1 MPGYTPDNDGTFDAE
16 FKIAIP
22 EMQSA
27 TRSFAE
33 PKIENLWLFIFDS
46 SGYISQALEVTSGIT
61 AESTDNTWED
71 NKATTFT
78 VEGIAETSYSRTI
91 HLIANLPAGT
101 NTNGFF
107 AESNFISSLKTSGTQ
122 DAYWQRVEMPN
133 GITQATIKALDVI
146 PMVRN
151 YAKVSAE
158 KESDVANFTLE
169 GLILT
174 NVPNSGSVAPYHTNT
189 LGLDSEVLALLN
201 GNFANYRATDDNGA
215 YTGGATDYLALEA
228 QKYNGFEPSDVT
240 YSDQAVPTTS
250 WQTVQYLYERDHS
263 QTEKRTYAILK
274 GTYNDGTTEKS
285 TYYKVDIVKPS
296 GDAYNLLRNIEYKIV
311 VTNVTG
317 WGFDSAA
324 DAIASPAVSN
334 NLAFNVMTR
343 DLLNVSDGTS
353 RLFIE
358 YSRKVITATD
368 GNSQITFR
376 YRYVPDIKSPKVSQ
390 NVTGNNVT
398 ISWSDFKS
406 GVKLGDAV
414 IADGDP
420 SADGVN
426 WVSNNQLAA
435 DDDGYIWNE
444 VTFKVADVGDEA
456 KIQEFTLSA
465 KNGATGATL
474 SRVVELRLVKPFKF
488 SIDVNPK
495 VEDGA
500 GKAVP
505 TWLTLPKGLP
515 KGIFPLTFNVVCGN
529 GSLTSSLPVVT
540 GLDIN
545 GMPTSGGKYF
555 GYAVTID
562 YDNYDSENG
571 TVLRPEFSTNMED
584 AALAIGEQKST
595 DQKDATNNGT
605 KVRAY
610 NPYFEPDFSQ
620 FWIGSLYAM
629 SFDNNTLTVQYGI
642 GNSVQT
648 TLRINTTSIAE
659 SDWSTDENNNKYL
672 DIVFSDSN
680 NSLTFDSVIGLATTI
695 AEKKGNALRIYKSGF
710 EGGTYEFPLTF
721 KTTKFVSATTITA
734 SNEDFTPASATLTN
748 TGFGTLGIKV
758 TEQLL
763 PGAGQSVEVKVT
775 VPDDAEAAFEGD
787 KLELTLTTSA
797 AYLAIPETSD
807 SISGSDTTF
816 KVVVPKS
823 DYENGTRKFTFTFT
837 TTDGNTVGTR
847 TITVSH
853 PYMDSAS
860 AQTKTDKLSFTLAL
874 SSETTTNATNGSVI
888 HGSGENVTV
897 TVTLPDGLPASFFVD
912 NKLTFNMSA
921 TSQYSTFL
929 GDSSGGNT
937 MDPMSGTAYISKDAY
952 DSGERTVEF
961 TMTTTT
967 ENVAHQG
974 IAGTYEKTTKITVSN
989 SNFVDQEVTFKTNKD
1004 TSDN

>member
-27 TRSFAE
+27 TRSFAT
-33 PKIENLWLFIFDS
+33 PQIDNLWLFIFDS

-91 HLIANLPAGT
+91 HLIANLPEGT

-133 GITQATIKALDVI
+133 GITQATINALGVI

-151 YAKVSAE
+151 YAKVSAVSE
-158 KESDVANFTLE
+158 VDKFSLT

-189 LGLDSEVLALLN
+189 LGLDSGVLALLN
-201 GNFANYRATDDNGA
+201 GNFANYRATDENGA
-215 YTGGATDYLALEA
+215 YTDGATDYEALEK
-228 QKYNGFEPSDVT
+228 QEYNGFEPSGVT
-240 YSDQAVPTTS
+240 YSDQAVPTT
-250 WQTVQYLYERDHS
+250 WQTYQYLYERDHS
-263 QTEKRTYAILK
+263 QTEKRTYAIIQ
-274 GTYNDGTTEKS
+274 GTWNDGTTTKT
-285 TYYKVDIVKPS
+285 TYYKVDIVKES
-296 GDAYNLLRNIEYKIV
+296 GDAYNLLRNIEYRIV
-311 VTNVTG
+311 VENVTG
-317 WGFDSAA
+317 WGFDSAD
-324 DAIASPAVSN
+324 DAIKSPAVSN
-334 NLAFNVMTR
+334 NLDFNVETR

-358 YSRKVITATD
+358 YSRKVITA

-376 YRYVPDIKSPKVSQ
+376 YRYVPDIKSPTVSH
-390 NVTGNNVT
+390 NVTGKNEDTGNDVT
-398 ISWSDFKS
+398 ISWSDFAS

-414 IADGDP
+414 IAD
-420 SADGVN
+420 ADTSTDDVD
-426 WVSNNQLAA
+426 WVSNKEVT
-435 DDDGYIWNE
+435 DSEGYIWNE

-465 KNGATGATL
+465 KNEKTGATL

-488 SIDVNPK
+488 SIDVAPK

-500 GKAVP
+500 GKAVL
-505 TWLTLPKGLP
+505 TTLTLPKGLP

-545 GMPTSGGKYF
+545 GVPKADGKYF

-562 YDNYDSENG
+562 YDGYDSDNG
-571 TVLRPEFSTNMED
+571 TVLRPEFSTNMAD

-595 DQKDATNNGT
+595 DQKDAENNGT

-629 SFDNNTLTVQYGI
+629 SFDNNTLTVEYGS
-642 GNSVQT
+642 GNSVEA
-648 TLRINTTSIAE
+648 TLRINTTSIVD
-659 SDWSTDENNNKYL
+659 SDWSTDENQNQYL

-680 NSLTFDSVIGLATTI
+680 NSLTLSDVGVAPNVADNF
-695 AEKKGNALRIYKSGF
+695 GNALRIYRTGF
-710 EGGTYEFPLTF
+710 EGGTYAFPLTF
-721 KTTKFVSATTITA
+721 TTKKFVSATTITA
-734 SNEDFTPASATLTN
+734 YNEDFTPASATLTN
-748 TGFGTLGIKV
+748 KSFGQLGIEV
-758 TEQLL
+758 TKGATLV
-763 PGAGQSVEVKVT
+763 PGAGQTVTVKVT

-807 SISGSDTTF
+807 SISVSDTTF

-823 DYENGTRKFTFTFT
+823 DYVDNGTREFTFTFT
-837 TTDGNTVGTR
+837 TTEGNTGGTR
-847 TITVSH
+847 TITISH

-860 AQTKTDKLSFTLAL
+860 AQTKTDKLSFTAI
-874 SSETTTNATNGSVI
+874 NINGSTSQQTI
-888 HGSGENVTV
+888 HGSGQDVKVNVTLPNDIPEALFANGGLVLTLTATQNTLDADSGTSGSGTTFTKTVTYAEYIDNKVVTFDFTTNSNNYGTSWFLGTSAKTTSVTV
-897 TVTLPDGLPASFFVD
+897 TNP
-912 NKLTFNMSA
+912 NFNDS
-921 TSQYSTFL
+921 TS
-929 GDSSGGNT
+929 
-937 MDPMSGTAYISKDAY
+937 IS
-952 DSGERTVEF
+952 
-961 TMTTTT
+961 
-967 ENVAHQG
+967 
-974 IAGTYEKTTKITVSN
+974 
-989 SNFVDQEVTFKTNKD
+989 FKTKNE
-1004 TSDN
+1004 TN

>member
-27 TRSFAE
+27 TRSFDT

-78 VEGIAETSYSRTI
+78 VKGIAETSYSRTI

-133 GITQATIKALDVI
+133 GITQATIKALGVI

-158 KESDVANFTLE
+158 CVSDLNAFTLE

-189 LGLDSEVLALLN
+189 LGLKSEVLALLN

-215 YTGGATDYLALEA
+215 YTGGATDYAALEA
-228 QKYNGFEPSDVT
+228 QEYNGFEPSGVT
-240 YSDQAVPTTS
+240 YSDQAVPTTT
-250 WQTVQYLYERDHS
+250 WQTYQYLYERNHS
-263 QTEKRTYAILK
+263 ETEERTYAILK
-274 GTYNDGTTEKS
+274 GTWNDGTTTKS

-311 VTNVTG
+311 VNNVTG
-317 WGFDSAA
+317 WGFDSPEAA
-324 DAIASPAVSN
+324 IKSPAVSN
-334 NLAFNVMTR
+334 NLAFNVVTR

-358 YSRKVITATD
+358 YSRKVITA

-376 YRYVPDIKSPKVSQ
+376 YRYVPDIKSPTVSH
-390 NVTGNNVT
+390 NVTGKNEDTGNDVT
-398 ISWSDFKS
+398 ISWSDFAT

-414 IADGDP
+414 IADADP
-420 SADGVN
+420 STDVVN
-426 WVSNNQLAA
+426 WVSNIELAA
-435 DDDGYIWNE
+435 DDDGYVWNE

-465 KNGATGATL
+465 KNETTGATL

-505 TWLTLPKGLP
+505 TTLTLPKGLP

-545 GMPTSGGKYF
+545 GVPKADGKYF

-562 YDNYDSENG
+562 YDNYDSEAG
-571 TVLRPEFSTNMED
+571 TVLYPQFSTNMAD

-620 FWIGSLYAM
+620 FWIGKLYGLRLSVSNFTESTATT
-629 SFDNNTLTVQYGI
+629 SFQINTSGQENIAWPEVGYFDFEISSNHTLTSVADNNGNAIPTTVAQYVNNGKTLRVYKPTNGATLATNYQLTFEATNIVDTTITISNAEFGTASATTEKFEISWEIRSRYSTTTTLDSGEDY
-642 GNSVQT
+642 
-648 TLRINTTSIAE
+648 TLRIKLPAGIP
-659 SDWSTDENNNKYL
+659 DGLLSTLK
-672 DIVFSDSN
+672 
-680 NSLTFDSVIGLATTI
+680 
-695 AEKKGNALRIYKSGF
+695 
-710 EGGTYEFPLTF
+710 
-721 KTTKFVSATTITA
+721 
-734 SNEDFTPASATLTN
+734 
-748 TGFGTLGIKV
+748 IKV
-758 TEQLL
+758 ASQNSTVQLN
-763 PGAGQSVEVKVT
+763 GNTYANGSE
-775 VPDDAEAAFEGD
+775 F
-787 KLELTLTTSA
+787 S
-797 AYLAIPETSD
+797 IPTSD
-807 SISGSDTTF
+807 YNSASGSDIDITLNVEHGDSDPRTF
-816 KVVVPKS
+816 GLTLS
-823 DYENGTRKFTFTFT
+823 G
-837 TTDGNTVGTR
+837 
-847 TITVSH
+847 
-853 PYMDSAS
+853 AS
-860 AQTKTDKLSFTLAL
+860 AFEMPAAINKTYKSY
-874 SSETTTNATNGSVI
+874 NN
-888 HGSGENVTV
+888 SG
-897 TVTLPDGLPASFFVD
+897 
-912 NKLTFNMSA
+912 
-921 TSQYSTFL
+921 YSYKWR
-929 GDSSGGNT
+929 D
-937 MDPMSGTAYISKDAY
+937 
-952 DSGERTVEF
+952 
-961 TMTTTT
+961 
-967 ENVAHQG
+967 
-974 IAGTYEKTTKITVSN
+974 
-989 SNFVDQEVTFKTNKD
+989 
-1004 TSDN
+1004 

>member
-61 AESTDNTWED
+61 AETGGDTVETGDDNTWED
-71 NKATTFT
+71 NIATTFT
-78 VEGIAETSYSRTI
+78 VERIAETSYSRTI
-91 HLIANLPAGT
+91 HLIANLPTGT

-133 GITQATIKALDVI
+133 GITQATIKALGVI

-151 YAKVSAE
+151 YAKVSAVSE
-158 KESDVANFTLE
+158 VDKFSLT

-189 LGLDSEVLALLN
+189 LGLESEVLALLN
-201 GNFANYRATDDNGA
+201 GNFANYRATDANGA
-215 YTGGATDYLALEA
+215 YTDGANDYAALEK
-228 QKYNGFEPSDVT
+228 QEYNGFEPSGVT
-240 YSDQAVPTTS
+240 YSDQAVPTT
-250 WQTVQYLYERDHS
+250 WQTYQYLYERDHS
-263 QTEKRTYAILK
+263 QTEKRTYAIIQ
-274 GTYNDGTTEKS
+274 GTWNDGTTTKT
-285 TYYKVDIVKPS
+285 TYYKVDIVKES

-311 VTNVTG
+311 VKNVTG
-317 WGFDSAA
+317 WGFDKAE

-334 NLAFNVMTR
+334 NLDFNVETR

-358 YSRKVITATD
+358 YSRKVITA

-376 YRYVPDIKSPKVSQ
+376 YRYVPDITKPTTSQ

-398 ISWSDFKS
+398 ISWSDFKD

-414 IADGDP
+414 IADGDA
-420 SADGVN
+420 SAEGVN

-444 VTFKVADVGDEA
+444 VTFKVAAVGDEA

-465 KNGATGATL
+465 KNETTGATL

-488 SIDVNPK
+488 SIDVAPK

-500 GKAVP
+500 GKAVL
-505 TWLTLPKGLP
+505 TTLTLPKGLP

-545 GMPTSGGKYF
+545 GVPKADGKYF

-562 YDNYDSENG
+562 YDNYDSEAG
-571 TVLRPEFSTNMED
+571 TVLRPEFSTNMAD

-620 FWIGSLYAM
+620 FWIGKLYGLSLATTSYDSTTATT
-629 SFDNNTLTVQYGI
+629 SFQINTSGQANIAWPEVGYFDFEILSDHTLTSVADNNGGAIAANVAQI
-642 GNSVQT
+642 VNSGK
-648 TLRINTTSIAE
+648 TLRVYEPAE
-659 SDWSTDENNNKYL
+659 GATLATNYQLTFKADNNNIIGTTMTISNAEFGTASATTEKLKLTWEFTDMGSSYGSRYL
-672 DIVFSDSN
+672 YDSSRN
-680 NSLTFDSVIGLATTI
+680 SSRSNTLHITLPSGVSVDMLNGLAISVTSTSTNVTFDGTTTISNGSYSLTFTQNDITNG
-695 AEKKGNALRIYKSGF
+695 YKD
-710 EGGTYEFPLTF
+710 
-721 KTTKFVSATTITA
+721 I
-734 SNEDFTPASATLTN
+734 N
-748 TGFGTLGIKV
+748 
-758 TEQLL
+758 
-763 PGAGQSVEVKVT
+763 VKVAST
-775 VPDDAEAAFEGD
+775 GNSGSVTFS
-787 KLELTLTTSA
+787 LTTS
-797 AYLAIPETSD
+797 D
-807 SISGSDTTF
+807 SFESPASM
-816 KVVVPKS
+816 
-823 DYENGTRKFTFTFT
+823 TFTKYY
-837 TTDGNTVGTR
+837 
-847 TITVSH
+847 S
-853 PYMDSAS
+853 SA
-860 AQTKTDKLSFTLAL
+860 DYNL
-874 SSETTTNATNGSVI
+874 
-888 HGSGENVTV
+888 
-897 TVTLPDGLPASFFVD
+897 
-912 NKLTFNMSA
+912 
-921 TSQYSTFL
+921 
-929 GDSSGGNT
+929 
-937 MDPMSGTAYISKDAY
+937 
-952 DSGERTVEF
+952 R
-961 TMTTTT
+961 
-967 ENVAHQG
+967 
-974 IAGTYEKTTKITVSN
+974 
-989 SNFVDQEVTFKTNKD
+989 
-1004 TSDN
+1004 

>member
-33 PKIENLWLFIFDS
+33 PQIENLWLFIFDS
-46 SGYISQALEVTSGIT
+46 SGYISQALEVTNSEVGEIT
-61 AESTDNTWED
+61 AESKDNTWED

-78 VEGIAETSYSRTI
+78 VKGIAETSYSRTI

-133 GITQATIKALDVI
+133 GITQATIKALGVI

-151 YAKVSAE
+151 YAKVSAVSE
-158 KESDVANFTLE
+158 VDKFSLT

-189 LGLDSEVLALLN
+189 LGLESGVLAKLN
-201 GNFANYRATDDNGA
+201 GNFANYRATDENGA
-215 YTGGATDYLALEA
+215 YTDGATDYAALEA
-228 QKYNGFEPSDVT
+228 QEYNGFEPSGVT
-240 YSDQAVPTTS
+240 YSDQAVPTT
-250 WQTVQYLYERDHS
+250 WQTYQYLYERDHS
-263 QTEKRTYAILK
+263 QTEKRTYAIIQ
-274 GTYNDGTTEKS
+274 GTWNDGTTTKT
-285 TYYKVDIVKPS
+285 TYYKVDIVKES
-296 GDAYNLLRNIEYKIV
+296 GDAYNLLRNIEYRIV
-311 VTNVTG
+311 VENVTG
-317 WGFDSAA
+317 WGFDKAE

-334 NLAFNVMTR
+334 NLDFNVETR

-358 YSRKVITATD
+358 YSRKVITA

-398 ISWSDFKS
+398 ISWSDFKD

-414 IADGDP
+414 IADGDA
-420 SADGVN
+420 SASGVN
-426 WVSNNQLAA
+426 WVSNTQLDA

-444 VTFKVADVGDEA
+444 VTFKVAAVGDEA

-465 KNGATGATL
+465 KNETTGATL

-495 VEDGA
+495 VDDGA

-505 TWLTLPKGLP
+505 TTLTLPKGLP

-545 GMPTSGGKYF
+545 GVPKADGKYF

-562 YDNYDSENG
+562 YDDYDSEAG
-571 TVLRPEFSTNMED
+571 TVLRPEFSTNMAD

-595 DQKDATNNGT
+595 NQKDAANNGT

-620 FWIGSLYAM
+620 FWIGKLYGLSLETISYDSTTATTRFQINT
-629 SFDNNTLTVQYGI
+629 SGQDKIAWPEVGYFDFEVLSDHTLTSVADNNGNAIPTTVAQYVNNGK
-642 GNSVQT
+642 
-648 TLRINTTSIAE
+648 TLRVYQPDADEGE
-659 SDWSTDENNNKYL
+659 SLVTNYQ
-672 DIVFSDSN
+672 
-680 NSLTFDSVIGLATTI
+680 
-695 AEKKGNALRIYKSGF
+695 
-710 EGGTYEFPLTF
+710 LTF
-721 KTTKFVSATTITA
+721 KADNNNIIGTTMTI
-734 SNEDFTPASATLTN
+734 SNAEFGTASATVKKRGLTMKFVEN
-748 TGFGTLGIKV
+748 STSTTAV
-758 TEQLL
+758 TRL
-763 PGAGQSVEVKVT
+763 K
-775 VPDDAEAAFEGD
+775 
-787 KLELTLTTSA
+787 
-797 AYLAIPETSD
+797 
-807 SISGSDTTF
+807 SGSGYYLLVQLEQAPSSDVN
-816 KVVVPKS
+816 VV
-823 DYENGTRKFTFTFT
+823 
-837 TTDGNTVGTR
+837 
-847 TITVSH
+847 
-853 PYMDSAS
+853 
-860 AQTKTDKLSFTLAL
+860 L
-874 SSETTTNATNGSVI
+874 
-888 HGSGENVTV
+888 
-897 TVTLPDGLPASFFVD
+897 
-912 NKLTFNMSA
+912 
-921 TSQYSTFL
+921 
-929 GDSSGGNT
+929 
-937 MDPMSGTAYISKDAY
+937 
-952 DSGERTVEF
+952 
-961 TMTTTT
+961 
-967 ENVAHQG
+967 
-974 IAGTYEKTTKITVSN
+974 TVSN
-989 SNFVDQEVTFKTNKD
+989 LSNASL
-1004 TSDN
+1004 TSDGYSVSNGSYSYTIPANSTELRVQLTPTNESDSWLDPSDSKFSISANAGSSYETATLNMTGTNYFATISFNVN

>member
-133 GITQATIKALDVI
+133 GITQATINALGVI

-151 YAKVSAE
+151 YAKVSAVSE
-158 KESDVANFTLE
+158 VDKFSLT

-189 LGLDSEVLALLN
+189 LGLESGVLAKLN
-201 GNFANYRATDDNGA
+201 GNFANYRATDENGA
-215 YTGGATDYLALEA
+215 YTVGAADYAALEA
-228 QKYNGFEPSDVT
+228 QKYNGFEPSGVT
-240 YSDQAVPTTS
+240 YSDQAVPTT
-250 WQTVQYLYERDHS
+250 WQTYQYLYERDHS
-263 QTEKRTYAILK
+263 QTEKRTYAIIQ
-274 GTYNDGTTEKS
+274 GTWNDGTTTKT
-285 TYYKVDIVKPS
+285 TYYKVDIVKES

-311 VTNVTG
+311 VENVTG
-317 WGFDSAA
+317 WGFDKAE

-334 NLAFNVMTR
+334 NLDFNVETR

-358 YSRKVITATD
+358 YSRKVITA

-376 YRYVPDIKSPKVSQ
+376 YRYVPDITKPTTSQ

-398 ISWSDFKS
+398 ISWSDFKD

-414 IADGDP
+414 IADGDA
-420 SADGVN
+420 SVEGVN

-456 KIQEFTLSA
+456 KIQEFTISA
-465 KNGATGATL
+465 KNETTDATL

-488 SIDVNPK
+488 SIDVAPK

-500 GKAVP
+500 GKAVL
-505 TWLTLPKGLP
+505 TTLTLPKGLP

-562 YDNYDSENG
+562 YDNYDSDNG
-571 TVLRPEFSTNMED
+571 TILRPEFSTNMAD

-620 FWIGSLYAM
+620 FWIGKLYGL
-629 SFDNNTLTVQYGI
+629 S
-642 GNSVQT
+642 
-648 TLRINTTSIAE
+648 
-659 SDWSTDENNNKYL
+659 
-672 DIVFSDSN
+672 
-680 NSLTFDSVIGLATTI
+680 LATTSYTSTTATTSFQINTSGQEKI
-695 AEKKGNALRIYKSGF
+695 AWPEVGYFDFEVLSDHTLTSVADNNGGAIAANVAQIVNSGKTLRVYEPA
-710 EGGTYEFPLTF
+710 EGATLATNYQLTF
-721 KTTKFVSATTITA
+721 KADNNNIIGTTMTISNAEFGTASATTEKFEISWSLGSFSASDGDEQSLQITMPQNLV
-734 SNEDFTPASATLTN
+734 SSVFPINLT
-748 TGFGTLGIKV
+748 I
-758 TEQLL
+758 
-763 PGAGQSVEVKVT
+763 SVKELT
-775 VPDDAEAAFEGD
+775 RTDLYINNSD
-787 KLELTLTTSA
+787 KLSVN
-797 AYLAIPETSD
+797 
-807 SISGSDTTF
+807 GS
-816 KVVVPKS
+816 V
-823 DYENGTRKFTFTFT
+823 
-837 TTDGNTVGTR
+837 
-847 TITVSH
+847 TITVNQSD
-853 PYMDSAS
+853 YDSNRIISVPLKATRTDFGQS
-860 AQTKTDKLSFTLAL
+860 AKFTISLTTDKTSMFT
-874 SSETTTNATNGSVI
+874 N
-888 HGSGENVTV
+888 
-897 TVTLPDGLPASFFVD
+897 PAD
-912 NKLTFNMSA
+912 ITKNKSRAGFN
-921 TSQYSTFL
+921 
-929 GDSSGGNT
+929 
-937 MDPMSGTAYISKDAY
+937 
-952 DSGERTVEF
+952 
-961 TMTTTT
+961 
-967 ENVAHQG
+967 
-974 IAGTYEKTTKITVSN
+974 YE
-989 SNFVDQEVTFKTNKD
+989 
-1004 TSDN
+1004 

>member
-27 TRSFAE
+27 TRSFDT

-46 SGYISQALEVTSGIT
+46 SGYISQALDVTSGIT
-61 AESTDNTWED
+61 PKSTDNTWED

-133 GITQATIKALDVI
+133 GITQATINALGVI

-151 YAKVSAE
+151 YAKVSA
-158 KESDVANFTLE
+158 KSDLNAFKLE

-189 LGLDSEVLALLN
+189 LGLESGVLALLN

-215 YTGGATDYLALEA
+215 YTGGATDYAALEA
-228 QKYNGFEPSDVT
+228 QEYNGFEPSGVT
-240 YSDQAVPTTS
+240 YSDQAVPTTT
-250 WQTVQYLYERDHS
+250 WQTSQYLYERDHS
-263 QTEKRTYAILK
+263 QTDKRTYAILK
-274 GTYNDGTTEKS
+274 GTWNDGTTTKT
-285 TYYKVDIVKPS
+285 TYYKVDIVKES

-334 NLAFNVMTR
+334 NLAFNVKTR

-358 YSRKVITATD
+358 YSRKVITA

-376 YRYVPDIKSPKVSQ
+376 YRYVPDITKPTTSQ
-390 NVTGNNVT
+390 NVTDNNVT
-398 ISWSDFKS
+398 ISWSDFAS

-414 IADGDP
+414 IADGDA

-426 WVSNNQLAA
+426 WVSNKQLAA

-505 TWLTLPKGLP
+505 TTLTLPKGLP

-545 GMPTSGGKYF
+545 GVPKADGKYF

-562 YDNYDSENG
+562 YDNYDPDNG
-571 TVLRPEFSTNMED
+571 TVLHPQFSTNMED

-620 FWIGSLYAM
+620 FWIGKLYGLRLEVLNFTESTATTRFQINT
-629 SFDNNTLTVQYGI
+629 SGQKIAWPEVGYFDFEISSDHKLTSVADNNGNAIPTTVAQKVNDGK
-642 GNSVQT
+642 
-648 TLRINTTSIAE
+648 TLRIFKPAGDAALVTN
-659 SDWSTDENNNKYL
+659 YQ
-672 DIVFSDSN
+672 
-680 NSLTFDSVIGLATTI
+680 LTFEATNI
-695 AEKKGNALRIYKSGF
+695 
-710 EGGTYEFPLTF
+710 
-721 KTTKFVSATTITA
+721 VDTTITI
-734 SNEDFTPASATLTN
+734 SNAEFGTASATVQKFAVSWSIVGN
-748 TGFGTLGIKV
+748 NNDNN
-758 TEQLL
+758 
-763 PGAGQSVEVKVT
+763 QST
-775 VPDDAEAAFEGD
+775 M
-787 KLELTLTTSA
+787 S
-797 AYLAIPETSD
+797 
-807 SISGSDTTF
+807 SGSPYRLRI
-816 KVVVPKS
+816 VLPAGIS
-823 DYENGTRKFTFTFT
+823 DDVIKTLK
-837 TTDGNTVGTR
+837 
-847 TITVSH
+847 IT
-853 PYMDSAS
+853 A
-860 AQTKTDKLSFTLAL
+860 
-874 SSETTTNATNGSVI
+874 TTTNTTLSLN
-888 HGSGENVTV
+888 NVDYKEPLNIT
-897 TVTLPDGLPASFFVD
+897 PS
-912 NKLTFNMSA
+912 M
-921 TSQYSTFL
+921 Y
-929 GDSSGGNT
+929 DSSTGYIYVPITATTQGNNNSTRRFTLTLEGGD
-937 MDPMSGTAYISKDAY
+937 MFELP
-952 DSGERTVEF
+952 V
-961 TMTTTT
+961 TMTR
-967 ENVAHQG
+967 
-974 IAGTYEKTTKITVSN
+974 TYSSASWTDWSEGYK
-989 SNFVDQEVTFKTNKD
+989 
-1004 TSDN
+1004 

>member
-1 MPGYTPDNDGTFDAE
+1 MPGYTPENDGTFDAE

-133 GITQATIKALDVI
+133 GITQATINALGVI

-151 YAKVSAE
+151 YAKVSAVSE
-158 KESDVANFTLE
+158 VDKFSLT

-189 LGLDSEVLALLN
+189 LGLKSEVLALLN
-201 GNFANYRATDDNGA
+201 GNFANYRATDANGA
-215 YTGGATDYLALEA
+215 YTDGANDYEALEK
-228 QKYNGFEPSDVT
+228 QEYNGFEPSGVT
-240 YSDQAVPTTS
+240 YSDQAVPAT
-250 WQTVQYLYERDHS
+250 WQTYQYLYERDHS
-263 QTEKRTYAILK
+263 ETEKRTYAIIQ
-274 GTYNDGTTEKS
+274 GTWNDGTTTKT
-285 TYYKVDIVKPS
+285 TYYKVDIVKES
-296 GDAYNLLRNIEYKIV
+296 GDAYNLLRNIEYRIV
-311 VTNVTG
+311 VENVTG

-324 DAIASPAVSN
+324 DAIKSPAVSN
-334 NLAFNVMTR
+334 NLDFNVETR

-358 YSRKVITATD
+358 YSRKVITA

-376 YRYVPDIKSPKVSQ
+376 YRYVPDITKPTTSQ

-398 ISWSDFKS
+398 ISWSDFKD

-414 IADGDP
+414 IADGDA
-420 SADGVN
+420 SAEGVN

-465 KNGATGATL
+465 KKGATGATL

-545 GMPTSGGKYF
+545 GVPKADGKYF

-562 YDNYDSENG
+562 YDNYDSEAG
-571 TVLRPEFSTNMED
+571 TVLRPEFSTNMAD
-584 AALAIGEQKST
+584 AALAIGEQASAN
-595 DQKDATNNGT
+595 QKDAENNGT

-620 FWIGSLYAM
+620 FWIGKLYGL
-629 SFDNNTLTVQYGI
+629 S
-642 GNSVQT
+642 
-648 TLRINTTSIAE
+648 
-659 SDWSTDENNNKYL
+659 
-672 DIVFSDSN
+672 
-680 NSLTFDSVIGLATTI
+680 LATTSYTSTTATTSFQINTSGQEKI
-695 AEKKGNALRIYKSGF
+695 AWPEVGYFDFEVLSDHTLTSVADNNGGAIATNVAQIVNSGKTLRVYKPADGA
-710 EGGTYEFPLTF
+710 TLATNYQLTF
-721 KTTKFVSATTITA
+721 AADNIIGTTMTISNAEFGTASATVKKRGLTMKFVSNETSTTALNSLSNGTERYLLIELAEAPTKDVTVNLIVSNINNTTLKSGDKSYNAETTIPVTIAAGNGNKTYRMPLTATMGNTDDYSNASFTITA
-734 SNEDFTPASATLTN
+734 NAGVEYETATLN
-748 TGFGTLGIKV
+748 MTG
-758 TEQLL
+758 
-763 PGAGQSVEVKVT
+763 
-775 VPDDAEAAFEGD
+775 DAEG
-787 KLELTLTTSA
+787 
-797 AYLAIPETSD
+797 I
-807 SISGSDTTF
+807 
-816 KVVVPKS
+816 
-823 DYENGTRKFTFTFT
+823 
-837 TTDGNTVGTR
+837 
-847 TITVSH
+847 
-853 PYMDSAS
+853 
-860 AQTKTDKLSFTLAL
+860 
-874 SSETTTNATNGSVI
+874 VI
-888 HGSGENVTV
+888 KRNHHYNV
-897 TVTLPDGLPASFFVD
+897 
-912 NKLTFNMSA
+912 N
-921 TSQYSTFL
+921 
-929 GDSSGGNT
+929 
-937 MDPMSGTAYISKDAY
+937 
-952 DSGERTVEF
+952 
-961 TMTTTT
+961 
-967 ENVAHQG
+967 
-974 IAGTYEKTTKITVSN
+974 
-989 SNFVDQEVTFKTNKD
+989 
-1004 TSDN
+1004 

>member
-27 TRSFAE
+27 TRSFAA
-33 PKIENLWLFIFDS
+33 PQIDNLWLFIFDS
-46 SGYISQALEVTSGIT
+46 SGYISQALEVTNSEVGKIT

-78 VEGIAETSYSRTI
+78 VKGIAETSYIRTI

-133 GITQATIKALDVI
+133 GITQATINALGVI

-151 YAKVSAE
+151 YAKVSAVSE
-158 KESDVANFTLE
+158 VDKFSLT

-189 LGLDSEVLALLN
+189 LGLESGVLALLN
-201 GNFANYRATDDNGA
+201 GNFANYQATFDADGN
-215 YTGGATDYLALEA
+215 YTGVATDYEALEK
-228 QKYNGFEPSDVT
+228 QEYNGFEPSGVT
-240 YSDQAVPTTS
+240 YSDQAVPAT
-250 WQTVQYLYERDHS
+250 WQTYQYLYERDHS
-263 QTEKRTYAILK
+263 ETEERTYAIIQ
-274 GTYNDGTTEKS
+274 GTWNDGTTTKP

-311 VTNVTG
+311 VKNVTG
-317 WGFDSAA
+317 WGFDKAE

-334 NLAFNVMTR
+334 NLDFNVETR

-358 YSRKVITATD
+358 YSRKVITA

-398 ISWSDFKS
+398 ISWSDFED

-414 IADGDP
+414 IADGDA
-420 SADGVN
+420 SASGVN
-426 WVSNNQLAA
+426 WVSNTQLAA

-456 KIQEFTLSA
+456 KIQEFTISA
-465 KNGATGATL
+465 KNETTDATL

-505 TWLTLPKGLP
+505 TTLTLPKGLP

-545 GMPTSGGKYF
+545 GMPTENGKYF

-562 YDNYDSENG
+562 YDDYDSEAG
-571 TVLRPEFSTNMED
+571 TVLRPEFSTNMAN
-584 AALAIGEQKST
+584 AALAIGEQASAN
-595 DQKDATNNGT
+595 QKDAENNGT

-620 FWIGSLYAM
+620 FWIGEFYGLRLSVSNFTESTATT
-629 SFDNNTLTVQYGI
+629 SFQINTYEKEIAWPDSGYFDFDILSDHTLTGVTDRNGDPVSGASYV
-642 GNSVQT
+642 NSGK
-648 TLRINTTSIAE
+648 TLRITQDAYNAARNYT
-659 SDWSTDENNNKYL
+659 
-672 DIVFSDSN
+672 
-680 NSLTFDSVIGLATTI
+680 LTF
-695 AEKKGNALRIYKSGF
+695 
-710 EGGTYEFPLTF
+710 
-721 KTTKFVSATTITA
+721 SAPNITDTTITI
-734 SNEDFTPASATLTN
+734 SNAEFGTASAKVQKFAVSWSVVGNDNDNNQSTMENGSQYRLRIVLPAGISDDVIKTLKITATTTN
-748 TGFGTLGIKV
+748 TTLSLNNVDYKEPLNITPSMYDSSTGYIYVPIKA
-758 TEQLL
+758 TT
-763 PGAGQSVEVKVT
+763 AGSYN
-775 VPDDAEAAFEGD
+775 
-787 KLELTLTTSA
+787 S
-797 AYLAIPETSD
+797 
-807 SISGSDTTF
+807 
-816 KVVVPKS
+816 
-823 DYENGTRKFTFTFT
+823 TRKFTLTLEGGDMFVLPLTM
-837 TTDGNTVGTR
+837 TR
-847 TITVSH
+847 T
-853 PYMDSAS
+853 Y
-860 AQTKTDKLSFTLAL
+860 Q
-874 SSETTTNATNGSVI
+874 NGSI
-888 HGSGENVTV
+888 
-897 TVTLPDGLPASFFVD
+897 F
-912 NKLTFNMSA
+912 
-921 TSQYSTFL
+921 
-929 GDSSGGNT
+929 SSGG
-937 MDPMSGTAYISKDAY
+937 YK
-952 DSGERTVEF
+952 E
-961 TMTTTT
+961 
-967 ENVAHQG
+967 
-974 IAGTYEKTTKITVSN
+974 
-989 SNFVDQEVTFKTNKD
+989 
-1004 TSDN
+1004 

>member
-488 SIDVNPK
+488 SIDVAPK

-505 TWLTLPKGLP
+505 TTLTLPKGLP

-545 GMPTSGGKYF
+545 GKPTAGGKYF

-562 YDNYDSENG
+562 YDDYDSDNG
-571 TVLRPEFSTNMED
+571 TVLHPQFSTNMAN
-584 AALAIGEQKST
+584 AALAIGEQT
-595 DQKDATNNGT
+595 NANQKDATNNGT

-620 FWIGSLYAM
+620 FWIGKLYGLSLATTSYTSTTATT
-629 SFDNNTLTVQYGI
+629 SFQINTSGQTNIAWPEVGYFDFEILSDHTLTSVKDNNGNAIATNVAQIVNSGKTLRVYKPADGATLVTNYQLTFEATNIIGTTMTISNAEFGTASATTEKLKLTWAFTDLGNYGK
-642 GNSVQT
+642 GYMYDSSRNNQST
-648 TLRINTTSIAE
+648 RSNTLRITLPSGVSVDMLKGLAISVASTNT
-659 SDWSTDENNNKYL
+659 N
-672 DIVFSDSN
+672 V
-680 NSLTFDSVIGLATTI
+680 TFDGTTTI
-695 AEKKGNALRIYKSGF
+695 SSGSGSYSPTFTQNDITNGYKD
-710 EGGTYEFPLTF
+710 
-721 KTTKFVSATTITA
+721 I
-734 SNEDFTPASATLTN
+734 N
-748 TGFGTLGIKV
+748 
-758 TEQLL
+758 
-763 PGAGQSVEVKVT
+763 VKVAST
-775 VPDDAEAAFEGD
+775 ANSGSVTFS
-787 KLELTLTTSA
+787 LTTS
-797 AYLAIPETSD
+797 D
-807 SISGSDTTF
+807 SFES
-816 KVVVPKS
+816 
-823 DYENGTRKFTFTFT
+823 
-837 TTDGNTVGTR
+837 
-847 TITVSH
+847 
-853 PYMDSAS
+853 
-860 AQTKTDKLSFTLAL
+860 
-874 SSETTTNATNGSVI
+874 
-888 HGSGENVTV
+888 
-897 TVTLPDGLPASFFVD
+897 PASM
-912 NKLTFNMSA
+912 TF
-921 TSQYSTFL
+921 
-929 GDSSGGNT
+929 
-937 MDPMSGTAYISKDAY
+937 
-952 DSGERTVEF
+952 R
-961 TMTTTT
+961 
-967 ENVAHQG
+967 
-974 IAGTYEKTTKITVSN
+974 
-989 SNFVDQEVTFKTNKD
+989 KTNSYQD
-1004 TSDN
+1004 YNLQ

>member
-27 TRSFAE
+27 TRSFAT
-33 PKIENLWLFIFDS
+33 PQIDNLWLFIFDS

-133 GITQATIKALDVI
+133 GITQATINALGVI

-151 YAKVSAE
+151 YAKVSAVSE
-158 KESDVANFTLE
+158 VDKFSLT

-189 LGLDSEVLALLN
+189 LGLKSEVLALLN
-201 GNFANYRATDDNGA
+201 GNFANYRATDANGA
-215 YTGGATDYLALEA
+215 YTDGANDYAALEK
-228 QKYNGFEPSDVT
+228 QEYNGFEPSGVT
-240 YSDQAVPTTS
+240 YSDQAVPTT
-250 WQTVQYLYERDHS
+250 WQTYQYLYERDHS
-263 QTEKRTYAILK
+263 QTEKRTYAIIQ
-274 GTYNDGTTEKS
+274 GTWNDGTTTKT
-285 TYYKVDIVKPS
+285 TYYKVDIVKES

-311 VTNVTG
+311 VKNVTG
-317 WGFDSAA
+317 WGFDSAD
-324 DAIASPAVSN
+324 DAIKSPAVSN
-334 NLAFNVMTR
+334 NLDFNVETR

-358 YSRKVITATD
+358 YSRKVITA

-376 YRYVPDIKSPKVSQ
+376 YRYVPDIKSPTVSQ

-398 ISWSDFKS
+398 ISWSDFKD

-414 IADGDP
+414 IADGDT

-426 WVSNNQLAA
+426 WVSNIELDA

-465 KNGATGATL
+465 KNETTGATL

-505 TWLTLPKGLP
+505 TTLTLPKGLP

-562 YDNYDSENG
+562 YDNYDSEAG
-571 TVLRPEFSTNMED
+571 TVLRPEFSTNMAD

-595 DQKDATNNGT
+595 DQKDAENNGT

-620 FWIGSLYAM
+620 FWIGKLYGL
-629 SFDNNTLTVQYGI
+629 S
-642 GNSVQT
+642 
-648 TLRINTTSIAE
+648 
-659 SDWSTDENNNKYL
+659 
-672 DIVFSDSN
+672 
-680 NSLTFDSVIGLATTI
+680 LATTS
-695 AEKKGNALRIYKSGF
+695 YDS
-710 EGGTYEFPLTF
+710 
-721 KTTKFVSATTITA
+721 TTATTSFQINTSGQEKIA
-734 SNEDFTPASATLTN
+734 WPEVGYFDFEILSDHTLTSVADNNGGALATNVAQIVNSGKTLRVYKPADGATLTTN
-748 TGFGTLGIKV
+748 YQLTFAADNIIGTTMTISNAEFGTASTTVKKHGLTMKFVENSTSTTAV
-758 TEQLL
+758 TRL
-763 PGAGQSVEVKVT
+763 K
-775 VPDDAEAAFEGD
+775 
-787 KLELTLTTSA
+787 
-797 AYLAIPETSD
+797 
-807 SISGSDTTF
+807 SGSGYYLLVQLEQAPSSDVN
-816 KVVVPKS
+816 VV
-823 DYENGTRKFTFTFT
+823 
-837 TTDGNTVGTR
+837 
-847 TITVSH
+847 
-853 PYMDSAS
+853 
-860 AQTKTDKLSFTLAL
+860 L
-874 SSETTTNATNGSVI
+874 
-888 HGSGENVTV
+888 
-897 TVTLPDGLPASFFVD
+897 
-912 NKLTFNMSA
+912 
-921 TSQYSTFL
+921 
-929 GDSSGGNT
+929 
-937 MDPMSGTAYISKDAY
+937 
-952 DSGERTVEF
+952 
-961 TMTTTT
+961 
-967 ENVAHQG
+967 
-974 IAGTYEKTTKITVSN
+974 TVSN
-989 SNFVDQEVTFKTNKD
+989 LSNASL
-1004 TSDN
+1004 TSDGYSVSNGSYSYTIPANSTELRVQLTPTNESDSWLDPSDSKFSISANAGSSYETATLNMTGTNYFATISFNVN

>member
-1 MPGYTPDNDGTFDAE
+1 MPGYTPDNDGIFDAE

-27 TRSFAE
+27 TRSFDT

-133 GITQATIKALDVI
+133 GITQATINALGVI

-151 YAKVSAE
+151 YAKVSAVSE
-158 KESDVANFTLE
+158 VDKFSLT

-189 LGLDSEVLALLN
+189 LGLKSEVLALLN
-201 GNFANYRATDDNGA
+201 GNFANYRATDENGA
-215 YTGGATDYLALEA
+215 YTDGATDYAALEA
-228 QKYNGFEPSDVT
+228 QEYNGFEPSGVT
-240 YSDQAVPTTS
+240 YSDQAVPTT
-250 WQTVQYLYERDHS
+250 WQTYQYLYERDHS
-263 QTEKRTYAILK
+263 QTEKRTYAIIQ
-274 GTYNDGTTEKS
+274 GTWNDGTTTKT
-285 TYYKVDIVKPS
+285 TYYKVDIVKES

-311 VTNVTG
+311 VKNVTG
-317 WGFDSAA
+317 WGFDKAE

-334 NLAFNVMTR
+334 NLDFNVETR

-358 YSRKVITATD
+358 YSRKVITA

-376 YRYVPDIKSPKVSQ
+376 YRYVPDIKSPTVSQ
-390 NVTGNNVT
+390 NVTDNNVT
-398 ISWSDFKS
+398 ISWSDFKD

-414 IADGDP
+414 IADGDT

-426 WVSNNQLAA
+426 WVSNIELDA
-435 DDDGYIWNE
+435 DDDGYVWNE

-488 SIDVNPK
+488 SIDVAPK

-500 GKAVP
+500 GKAVL
-505 TWLTLPKGLP
+505 TTLTLPKGLP

-545 GMPTSGGKYF
+545 GMPKADGKYF

-562 YDNYDSENG
+562 YDNYDSDNG
-571 TVLRPEFSTNMED
+571 TILRPEFTTNMAD
-584 AALAIGEQKST
+584 AAEAISNQKST
-595 DQKDATNNGT
+595 NQKDAENNGT

-620 FWIGSLYAM
+620 FWIGKLYGLRLAVSNFTESTATT
-629 SFDNNTLTVQYGI
+629 SFQINTSGQKIAWPEVGYFDFEISSDHKLTSVADNNGTALAANVAQYVNNGKTLRVYKPAEGATLVTNYQLTFKADNNNII
-642 GNSVQT
+642 GTTMTISNAEFGTASATTEKLKLTWAFTDINDGGWGADYLYDSGRTTQT
-648 TLRINTTSIAE
+648 GYSHTLRITLPSGVSVDMLNGLAISVTSTSTNVTFDGTTTI
-659 SDWSTDENNNKYL
+659 
-672 DIVFSDSN
+672 SN
-680 NSLTFDSVIGLATTI
+680 GSYSLTFTQNDITNG
-695 AEKKGNALRIYKSGF
+695 YKD
-710 EGGTYEFPLTF
+710 
-721 KTTKFVSATTITA
+721 I
-734 SNEDFTPASATLTN
+734 N
-748 TGFGTLGIKV
+748 
-758 TEQLL
+758 
-763 PGAGQSVEVKVT
+763 VKVAST
-775 VPDDAEAAFEGD
+775 GNSGSVTFS
-787 KLELTLTTSA
+787 LTTS
-797 AYLAIPETSD
+797 D
-807 SISGSDTTF
+807 SFES
-816 KVVVPKS
+816 
-823 DYENGTRKFTFTFT
+823 
-837 TTDGNTVGTR
+837 
-847 TITVSH
+847 
-853 PYMDSAS
+853 
-860 AQTKTDKLSFTLAL
+860 
-874 SSETTTNATNGSVI
+874 
-888 HGSGENVTV
+888 
-897 TVTLPDGLPASFFVD
+897 PASM
-912 NKLTFNMSA
+912 TFRK
-921 TSQYSTFL
+921 TS
-929 GDSSGGNT
+929 N
-937 MDPMSGTAYISKDAY
+937 
-952 DSGERTVEF
+952 RTDY
-961 TMTTTT
+961 
-967 ENVAHQG
+967 NLQ
-974 IAGTYEKTTKITVSN
+974 
-989 SNFVDQEVTFKTNKD
+989 
-1004 TSDN
+1004 

>member
-46 SGYISQALEVTSGIT
+46 SGYISQAIDVTSGIT

-71 NKATTFT
+71 NNATTFT
-78 VEGIAETSYSRTI
+78 VERIAETSYSRTI

-133 GITQATIKALDVI
+133 GITQATIKALGVI

-151 YAKVSAE
+151 YAKVSAVSE
-158 KESDVANFTLE
+158 VDKFSLT

-189 LGLDSEVLALLN
+189 LGLKSEVLALLN
-201 GNFANYRATDDNGA
+201 GNFANYKATFDADGN
-215 YTGGATDYLALEA
+215 YTGVATDYEALEK
-228 QKYNGFEPSDVT
+228 QEYNGFEPSGVT
-240 YSDQAVPTTS
+240 YSNQAVPAT
-250 WQTVQYLYERDHS
+250 WQTYQYLYERDHS
-263 QTEKRTYAILK
+263 ETEERTYAIIQ
-274 GTYNDGTTEKS
+274 GTWNDGTTTKT

-317 WGFDSAA
+317 WGFDSAEA
-324 DAIASPAVSN
+324 AIKSPAVSN
-334 NLAFNVMTR
+334 NLAFNIVTR

-358 YSRKVITATD
+358 YSRKVITAA
-368 GNSQITFR
+368 NSQITFR
-376 YRYVPDIKSPKVSQ
+376 YRYVPDITKPTTSQ
-390 NVTGNNVT
+390 NVTGYNETTDTNVT
-398 ISWSDFKS
+398 ISWSNFATGIKS
-406 GVKLGDAV
+406 GDAV
-414 IADGDP
+414 IADGDA
-420 SADGVN
+420 SASGVN

-465 KNGATGATL
+465 KNEKTGATL

-488 SIDVNPK
+488 SIDVAPK

-505 TWLTLPKGLP
+505 TTLTLPKGLP

-545 GMPTSGGKYF
+545 GMPNADGKYF

-562 YDNYDSENG
+562 YDNYDSDNG
-571 TVLRPEFSTNMED
+571 TILRPEFSTNMAN
-584 AALAIGEQKST
+584 AAKKIGEQT
-595 DQKDATNNGT
+595 NTNQKDATNNGT

-620 FWIGSLYAM
+620 FWIGKLYGLRLEVLNFTESTATTRFQINT
-629 SFDNNTLTVQYGI
+629 SGQKIAWPEVGYFDFEISSDHKLTSVADNNGKAIPTTVAQYVNNGK
-642 GNSVQT
+642 
-648 TLRINTTSIAE
+648 TLRVYQPDEGE
-659 SDWSTDENNNKYL
+659 SLVTNYQ
-672 DIVFSDSN
+672 
-680 NSLTFDSVIGLATTI
+680 LTFEADNITD
-695 AEKKGNALRIYKSGF
+695 
-710 EGGTYEFPLTF
+710 
-721 KTTKFVSATTITA
+721 TTITI
-734 SNEDFTPASATLTN
+734 SNAEFGTASAKVGKFEISWSLGSFNATGGDEQSLQITLPQN
-748 TGFGTLGIKV
+748 LVSSLFPIKL
-758 TEQLL
+758 TI
-763 PGAGQSVEVKVT
+763 SVK
-775 VPDDAEAAFEGD
+775 
-787 KLELTLTTSA
+787 ELTRTNLQINNSENLSVNESVTITV
-797 AYLAIPETSD
+797 D
-807 SISGSDTTF
+807 
-816 KVVVPKS
+816 KS
-823 DYENGTRKFTFTFT
+823 DYDSNRIISVPLKATRTNLGQSAKFTISL
-837 TTDGNTVGTR
+837 TTDKTSMFTNPADITKNKSGLGT
-847 TITVSH
+847 
-853 PYMDSAS
+853 
-860 AQTKTDKLSFTLAL
+860 
-874 SSETTTNATNGSVI
+874 N
-888 HGSGENVTV
+888 
-897 TVTLPDGLPASFFVD
+897 
-912 NKLTFNMSA
+912 
-921 TSQYSTFL
+921 
-929 GDSSGGNT
+929 
-937 MDPMSGTAYISKDAY
+937 
-952 DSGERTVEF
+952 
-961 TMTTTT
+961 
-967 ENVAHQG
+967 
-974 IAGTYEKTTKITVSN
+974 YE
-989 SNFVDQEVTFKTNKD
+989 
-1004 TSDN
+1004 

>member
-27 TRSFAE
+27 TRSFAA
-33 PKIENLWLFIFDS
+33 PQIDNLWLFIFDS
-46 SGYISQALEVTSGIT
+46 SGYISQALEVTNSEVGKIT

-78 VEGIAETSYSRTI
+78 VKGIAETSYSRTI

-133 GITQATIKALDVI
+133 GITQATINALGVI

-151 YAKVSAE
+151 YAKVSAVSE
-158 KESDVANFTLE
+158 VDKFSLT

-189 LGLDSEVLALLN
+189 LGLESGVLAKLN

-215 YTGGATDYLALEA
+215 YTGGATDYTALEA

-240 YSDQAVPTTS
+240 YSDQAVPAT
-250 WQTVQYLYERDHS
+250 WQTYQYLYERDHS
-263 QTEKRTYAILK
+263 QTEKRTYAIIQ
-274 GTYNDGTTEKS
+274 GTWNDGTTTKT

-311 VTNVTG
+311 VENVTG

-324 DAIASPAVSN
+324 DALASPAVSN
-334 NLAFNVMTR
+334 NLDFNVETR

-358 YSRKVITATD
+358 YSRKVITATA

-376 YRYVPDIKSPKVSQ
+376 YRYVPDITKPTTSQ

-398 ISWSDFKS
+398 ISWSDFKD
-406 GVKLGDAV
+406 GVKLGGAV
-414 IADGDP
+414 IADGDA
-420 SADGVN
+420 SASGVN

-465 KNGATGATL
+465 KNETTGATL

-488 SIDVNPK
+488 SIDVAPE

-500 GKAVP
+500 GKAVL
-505 TWLTLPKGLP
+505 TTLTLPKGLP

-545 GMPTSGGKYF
+545 GMPTEDGKYF

-562 YDNYDSENG
+562 YDNYDSEAG
-571 TVLRPEFSTNMED
+571 TVLQPLFLTNMSN
-584 AALAIGEQKST
+584 AAVDFDSRTDKSEGYQ
-595 DQKDATNNGT
+595 DNINNNGT

-620 FWIGSLYAM
+620 FWIGELYGLRLSVLNFTESTATTRFQINT
-629 SFDNNTLTVQYGI
+629 SNKSIEEWPTSGYFDFDILSEHTLTGV
-642 GNSVQT
+642 
-648 TLRINTTSIAE
+648 TS
-659 SDWSTDENNNKYL
+659 S
-672 DIVFSDSN
+672 
-680 NSLTFDSVIGLATTI
+680 
-695 AEKKGNALRIYKSGF
+695 
-710 EGGTYEFPLTF
+710 
-721 KTTKFVSATTITA
+721 
-734 SNEDFTPASATLTN
+734 
-748 TGFGTLGIKV
+748 
-758 TEQLL
+758 
-763 PGAGQSVEVKVT
+763 
-775 VPDDAEAAFEGD
+775 
-787 KLELTLTTSA
+787 
-797 AYLAIPETSD
+797 
-807 SISGSDTTF
+807 
-816 KVVVPKS
+816 
-823 DYENGTRKFTFTFT
+823 
-837 TTDGNTVGTR
+837 DGNTVSGASFVNSGKTLRITQAAYNSTRNYTLTFSAPNITGTTIIISNAEFGTALAIVERFAVSWRIVGNDNNSNQSTMESGSQYRLRIVLPAGISDDVINTLKITAKTTR
-847 TITVSH
+847 TTLSLNGQSIANNSTGTINITSSMYDSSTGYIYVPITASTVSTGSG
-853 PYMDSAS
+853 DR
-860 AQTKTDKLSFTLAL
+860 SFTLTL
-874 SSETTTNATNGSVI
+874 DGGDMFVLPETMTRTY
-888 HGSGENVTV
+888 
-897 TVTLPDGLPASFFVD
+897 
-912 NKLTFNMSA
+912 
-921 TSQYSTFL
+921 Q
-929 GDSSGGNT
+929 SGGWF
-937 MDPMSGTAYISKDAY
+937 GTAGY
-952 DSGERTVEF
+952 
-961 TMTTTT
+961 
-967 ENVAHQG
+967 Q
-974 IAGTYEKTTKITVSN
+974 
-989 SNFVDQEVTFKTNKD
+989 
-1004 TSDN
+1004 

>member
-27 TRSFAE
+27 TRSFAA
-33 PKIENLWLFIFDS
+33 PQIDNLWLFIFDS
-46 SGYISQALEVTSGIT
+46 SGYISQALEVTNSEVGKIT

-78 VEGIAETSYSRTI
+78 VKGIAETSYSRTI
-91 HLIANLPAGT
+91 HLIANLPEGT

-107 AESNFISSLKTSGTQ
+107 AESNFISSLKTSGIQ

-133 GITQATIKALDVI
+133 GITKATINALGVI

-151 YAKVSAE
+151 YAKVSA
-158 KESDVANFTLE
+158 KSDLNAFKLE

-189 LGLDSEVLALLN
+189 LGLESGVLALLN

-215 YTGGATDYLALEA
+215 YTGGATDYAALEA
-228 QKYNGFEPSDVT
+228 QEYNGFEPSGVT
-240 YSDQAVPTTS
+240 YSDQAVPTTT
-250 WQTVQYLYERDHS
+250 WQTSQYLYERDHS
-263 QTEKRTYAILK
+263 QTDKRTYAILK
-274 GTYNDGTTEKS
+274 GTWNDGTTTKT
-285 TYYKVDIVKPS
+285 TYYKVDIVKES

-334 NLAFNVMTR
+334 NLAFNVKTR

-358 YSRKVITATD
+358 YSRKVITA

-376 YRYVPDIKSPKVSQ
+376 YRYVPDITKPTTSQ
-390 NVTGNNVT
+390 NVTDNNVT
-398 ISWSDFKS
+398 ISWSDFAS

-414 IADGDP
+414 IADGDA

-426 WVSNNQLAA
+426 WVSNKQLAA

-505 TWLTLPKGLP
+505 TTLTLPKGLP

-545 GMPTSGGKYF
+545 GVPKADGKYF

-562 YDNYDSENG
+562 YDNYDSDNG
-571 TVLRPEFSTNMED
+571 TILRPEFSTNMAD
-584 AALAIGEQKST
+584 AAKPIGEQT
-595 DQKDATNNGT
+595 NTNQKDAANNGT

-620 FWIGSLYAM
+620 FWIGKLYGLRLEILNFTESTATTRFQINTSGQKIAWPEVGYFDFEISSDHKLTSVADNSGNAIPTTVAQYVNNGKTLRVYQPDEGESLVTNYQLTFEATNIIGTTMTISNAEFGTASATTEKLKLTWAFTDLGNYGKGYMYDTSRSGQSDM
-629 SFDNNTLTVQYGI
+629 SN
-642 GNSVQT
+642 
-648 TLRINTTSIAE
+648 TLRITLPSGVTVAMLSGMAIGVTTTNTS
-659 SDWSTDENNNKYL
+659 
-672 DIVFSDSN
+672 V
-680 NSLTFDSVIGLATTI
+680 TFDG
-695 AEKKGNALRIYKSGF
+695 
-710 EGGTYEFPLTF
+710 
-721 KTTKFVSATTITA
+721 KT
-734 SNEDFTPASATLTN
+734 P
-748 TGFGTLGIKV
+748 
-758 TEQLL
+758 
-763 PGAGQSVEVKVT
+763 
-775 VPDDAEAAFEGD
+775 
-787 KLELTLTTSA
+787 
-797 AYLAIPETSD
+797 
-807 SISGSDTTF
+807 
-816 KVVVPKS
+816 
-823 DYENGTRKFTFTFT
+823 ENGAYPLTFT
-837 TTDGNTVGTR
+837 TTD
-847 TITVSH
+847 I
-853 PYMDSAS
+853 
-860 AQTKTDKLSFTLAL
+860 
-874 SSETTTNATNGSVI
+874 TNGYKDIIVKVASTGNSGSVTF
-888 HGSGENVTV
+888 SLTTSDSFES
-897 TVTLPDGLPASFFVD
+897 PASM
-912 NKLTFNMSA
+912 TFRK
-921 TSQYSTFL
+921 TS
-929 GDSSGGNT
+929 N
-937 MDPMSGTAYISKDAY
+937 
-952 DSGERTVEF
+952 RTDY
-961 TMTTTT
+961 
-967 ENVAHQG
+967 NLQ
-974 IAGTYEKTTKITVSN
+974 
-989 SNFVDQEVTFKTNKD
+989 
-1004 TSDN
+1004 

>member
-61 AESTDNTWED
+61 AETGGDTVETGDDNTWED
-71 NKATTFT
+71 NIATTFT
-78 VEGIAETSYSRTI
+78 VERIAETSYSRTI
-91 HLIANLPAGT
+91 HLIANLPTGT

-133 GITQATIKALDVI
+133 GITQATINALGVI

-151 YAKVSAE
+151 YAKVSAVSE
-158 KESDVANFTLE
+158 VDKFSLT

-189 LGLDSEVLALLN
+189 LGLESGVLALLN
-201 GNFANYRATDDNGA
+201 GNFANYRATDANGA
-215 YTGGATDYLALEA
+215 YTDGATDYAALEK
-228 QKYNGFEPSDVT
+228 QEYNGFEPSGVT
-240 YSDQAVPTTS
+240 YSDQAVPTT
-250 WQTVQYLYERDHS
+250 WQTYQYLYERDHS
-263 QTEKRTYAILK
+263 QTEKRTYAIIQ
-274 GTYNDGTTEKS
+274 GTWNDGTTTKT
-285 TYYKVDIVKPS
+285 TYYKVDIVKES

-311 VTNVTG
+311 VENVTG
-317 WGFDSAA
+317 WGFDSAE
-324 DAIASPAVSN
+324 DAIKSPAVSN
-334 NLAFNVMTR
+334 NLDFNVETR

-358 YSRKVITATD
+358 YSRKVITA

-376 YRYVPDIKSPKVSQ
+376 YRYVPDITKPTTSQ

-398 ISWSDFKS
+398 ISWSDFKD

-414 IADGDP
+414 IADGDA
-420 SADGVN
+420 SASGVN

-444 VTFKVADVGDEA
+444 VTFKVAAVGDEA

-545 GMPTSGGKYF
+545 GMPTSDGKYF

-562 YDNYDSENG
+562 YDGYDSEAG
-571 TVLRPEFSTNMED
+571 TVLQPLFLTNMSN
-584 AALAIGEQKST
+584 AAVDFDSRTDKSEGYQ
-595 DQKDATNNGT
+595 DNINNNGT

-629 SFDNNTLTVQYGI
+629 SFDNNSLTVAYGI
-642 GNSVQT
+642 GNSVDA
-648 TLRINTTSIAE
+648 TLRINTT
-659 SDWSTDENNNKYL
+659 DWPTDENGNDKEYL
-672 DIVFSDSN
+672 DFVISDGN
-680 NSLTFDSVIGLATTI
+680 NTLTFDSVKDLAPTV
-695 AEKKGNALRIYKSGF
+695 AEKVGDNVLRVYKSGF
-710 EGGTYEFPLTF
+710 ASNKVYTLVF

-734 SNEDFTPASATLTN
+734 YNEDFTPALATLTN
-748 TGFGTLGIKV
+748 KKFGLTMKFVASNTSTTEIDQLSSTTGYYLLVELEEASDSDVKVDLIVSDVNRTTLTSTDLKPDGSNVSNDTYTITIPAGSTRSYVQLTATMGEYSDYNKPAFTIKADAGSYYETV
-758 TEQLL
+758 TLNVTGNRVRTGGEWYN
-763 PGAGQSVEVKVT
+763 PTYDYFYKVT
-775 VPDDAEAAFEGD
+775 V
-787 KLELTLTTSA
+787 
-797 AYLAIPETSD
+797 
-807 SISGSDTTF
+807 
-816 KVVVPKS
+816 
-823 DYENGTRKFTFTFT
+823 N
-837 TTDGNTVGTR
+837 
-847 TITVSH
+847 
-853 PYMDSAS
+853 
-860 AQTKTDKLSFTLAL
+860 
-874 SSETTTNATNGSVI
+874 
-888 HGSGENVTV
+888 
-897 TVTLPDGLPASFFVD
+897 
-912 NKLTFNMSA
+912 
-921 TSQYSTFL
+921 
-929 GDSSGGNT
+929 
-937 MDPMSGTAYISKDAY
+937 
-952 DSGERTVEF
+952 
-961 TMTTTT
+961 
-967 ENVAHQG
+967 
-974 IAGTYEKTTKITVSN
+974 
-989 SNFVDQEVTFKTNKD
+989 
-1004 TSDN
+1004 

>member
-46 SGYISQALEVTSGIT
+46 SGYISQALEVTNSEVGSIT
-61 AESTDNTWED
+61 PESTDNTWED
-71 NKATTFT
+71 NKATEFT
-78 VEGIAETSYSRTI
+78 VKGIAETSYSRTI

-101 NTNGFF
+101 VTNGFF
-107 AESNFISSLKTSGTQ
+107 AESNFISSLKTSGIQ

-133 GITQATIKALDVI
+133 GITQATIDALGVI

-151 YAKVSAE
+151 YAKVSSR
-158 KESDVANFTLE
+158 SDLTAFTLE

-189 LGLDSEVLALLN
+189 LGLESGVLALLN
-201 GNFANYRATDDNGA
+201 GNFANYRATDADGA
-215 YTGGATDYLALEA
+215 YTGGATDYAALEA
-228 QKYNGFEPSDVT
+228 QEYNGFEPSGVT
-240 YSDQAVPTTS
+240 YSDQAVPAT
-250 WQTVQYLYERDHS
+250 WQTYQYLYERDHS
-263 QTEKRTYAILK
+263 ETEKRTYAILK
-274 GTYNDGTTEKS
+274 GTWNDGTTTKS
-285 TYYKVDIVKPS
+285 TYYKVDIVKES
-296 GDAYNLLRNIEYKIV
+296 GDAYNLLRNIEYQIV
-311 VTNVTG
+311 VKNVTG
-317 WGFDSAA
+317 WGFDSAE

-334 NLAFNVMTR
+334 NLAFNVETR

-358 YSRKVITATD
+358 YSRKVITA

-398 ISWSDFKS
+398 ISWSDFAS

-414 IADGDP
+414 IADGNP

-426 WVSNNQLAA
+426 WVSNTQLAA
-435 DDDGYIWNE
+435 DSDGYIWNE
-444 VTFKVADVGDEA
+444 VTFNVADVGDEA

-465 KNGATGATL
+465 KNEKTGATL

-488 SIDVNPK
+488 SIDVAPK
-495 VEDGA
+495 VDDGA

-545 GMPTSGGKYF
+545 GMPNADGKYF

-562 YDNYDSENG
+562 YDNYDSDNG
-571 TVLRPEFSTNMED
+571 TILRPEFSTNMAN
-584 AALAIGEQKST
+584 AAKKIGEQT
-595 DQKDATNNGT
+595 NTNQKDATNNGT

-629 SFDNNTLTVQYGI
+629 SFDNNTLTVEYGI
-642 GNSVQT
+642 GNSVEA
-648 TLRINTTSIAE
+648 TLRINSTSIA
-659 SDWSTDENNNKYL
+659 DPYWSTDENGKEYL

-680 NSLTFDSVIGLATTI
+680 NSLTLSDVSVAPNV
-695 AEKKGNALRIYKSGF
+695 ADNFGNALRIYRTGF
-710 EGGTYEFPLTF
+710 EGVEGVDGISAYPLTF
-721 KTTKFVSATTITA
+721 TTKKFVSATTITA
-734 SNEDFTPASATLTN
+734 YNEDFTPASATLTN
-748 TGFGTLGIKV
+748 KSFGQLGISV
-758 TEQLL
+758 TKGATLV
-763 PGAGQSVEVKVT
+763 PGAGQTVTVKVT
-775 VPDDAEAAFEGD
+775 VPDDAEAAFDGD

-797 AYLAIPETSD
+797 AYLANPNPVETSAT
-807 SISGSDTTF
+807 ISGSDTNFT
-816 KVVVPKS
+816 VVVPKS
-823 DYENGTRKFTFTFT
+823 EYDKAVYTYSFAFT
-837 TTDGNTVGTR
+837 TTAGNTAATR

-853 PYMDSAS
+853 PYLDSAS
-860 AQTKTDKLSFTLAL
+860 AQTKTAKLSFTAI
-874 SSETTTNATNGSVI
+874 NINGSTSQQTI
-888 HGSGENVTV
+888 HGTGKDVKVN
-897 TVTLPDGLPASFFVD
+897 VTLPNDIPEALFANGGLV
-912 NKLTFNMSA
+912 LTLTA
-921 TSQYSTFL
+921 TQSTL
-929 GDSSGGNT
+929 NAD
-937 MDPMSGTAYISKDAY
+937 SGT
-952 DSGERTVEF
+952 SGSGTTFTKTVTYAEYTSNKVVTFDF
-961 TMTTTT
+961 TTNEDNVGTTTFW
-967 ENVAHQG
+967 G
-974 IAGTYEKTTKITVSN
+974 STYAKTTSVTVSN
-989 SNFVDQEVTFKTNKD
+989 PNFNDSTSLSFKTENK
-1004 TSDN
+1004 TN

>member
-91 HLIANLPAGT
+91 HLIANLPKGT

-133 GITQATIKALDVI
+133 GITQATINALGVI

-151 YAKVSAE
+151 YAKVSAVSE
-158 KESDVANFTLE
+158 VDKFSLT

-189 LGLDSEVLALLN
+189 LGLESGVLALLN
-201 GNFANYRATDDNGA
+201 GNFANYRATDANGA
-215 YTGGATDYLALEA
+215 YTGGATDYAALEA
-228 QKYNGFEPSDVT
+228 QEYNGFEPSGVT
-240 YSDQAVPTTS
+240 YSDQAVPAT
-250 WQTVQYLYERDHS
+250 WQTYQYLYERDHS
-263 QTEKRTYAILK
+263 QTEKRTYAIIQ
-274 GTYNDGTTEKS
+274 GTWNDGTTTKT
-285 TYYKVDIVKPS
+285 TYYKVDIVKES
-296 GDAYNLLRNIEYKIV
+296 GDAYNLLRNIEYRIV
-311 VTNVTG
+311 VKNVTG
-317 WGFDSAA
+317 WGFDSAD
-324 DAIASPAVSN
+324 DAIKSPAVSN
-334 NLAFNVMTR
+334 NLDFNVETR

-358 YSRKVITATD
+358 YSRKVITA

-376 YRYVPDIKSPKVSQ
+376 YRYVPDIKSPTVSQ

-398 ISWSDFKS
+398 ISWSDFAS

-414 IADGDP
+414 IADGDT

-426 WVSNNQLAA
+426 WVSNIELDA
-435 DDDGYIWNE
+435 DDDGYVWNE

-465 KNGATGATL
+465 KNEDTGATL

-488 SIDVNPK
+488 SIDVAPK

-505 TWLTLPKGLP
+505 TTLTLPKGLP

-545 GMPTSGGKYF
+545 GKPTAGGKYF

-562 YDNYDSENG
+562 YDDYDSDNG
-571 TVLRPEFSTNMED
+571 TVLHPQFSTNMAN
-584 AALAIGEQKST
+584 AALAIGEQT
-595 DQKDATNNGT
+595 NANQKDAANNGT

-620 FWIGSLYAM
+620 FWIGKLYGL
-629 SFDNNTLTVQYGI
+629 S
-642 GNSVQT
+642 
-648 TLRINTTSIAE
+648 
-659 SDWSTDENNNKYL
+659 
-672 DIVFSDSN
+672 
-680 NSLTFDSVIGLATTI
+680 LATTSYTSTTATTSFQINTSGQTNI
-695 AEKKGNALRIYKSGF
+695 AWPEVGYFDFEVSSDHTLTSVADNNGGAIATNVAQIVNSGKTLRVYKPADGA
-710 EGGTYEFPLTF
+710 TLATNYQLTF
-721 KTTKFVSATTITA
+721 AADNIIGTTMTISNAEFGTASATVKKRGLTMKFVSNETSTTARTSLSNDTEYYLLVELAEAPTKDVTVNLVVSNINNTTLKSGDTTIEAKTYPATIAAGTKTYRVPLTATMGNTDDYSNASFTITA
-734 SNEDFTPASATLTN
+734 NAGVEYETATLN
-748 TGFGTLGIKV
+748 MTG
-758 TEQLL
+758 
-763 PGAGQSVEVKVT
+763 
-775 VPDDAEAAFEGD
+775 DA
-787 KLELTLTTSA
+787 
-797 AYLAIPETSD
+797 
-807 SISGSDTTF
+807 
-816 KVVVPKS
+816 
-823 DYENGTRKFTFTFT
+823 
-837 TTDGNTVGTR
+837 
-847 TITVSH
+847 
-853 PYMDSAS
+853 
-860 AQTKTDKLSFTLAL
+860 
-874 SSETTTNATNGSVI
+874 
-888 HGSGENVTV
+888 
-897 TVTLPDGLPASFFVD
+897 DGLVIKR
-912 NKLTFNMSA
+912 NHH
-921 TSQYSTFL
+921 Y
-929 GDSSGGNT
+929 
-937 MDPMSGTAYISKDAY
+937 
-952 DSGERTVEF
+952 
-961 TMTTTT
+961 
-967 ENVAHQG
+967 NVQ
-974 IAGTYEKTTKITVSN
+974 
-989 SNFVDQEVTFKTNKD
+989 
-1004 TSDN
+1004 